1 MSLSLAL
8 ARTFFGQHITVT
20 VDRPLGSRHPLDG
33 DLYLINYGYL
43 SGVIAPDGEDLD
55 AYILG
60 VDVPLTTFSSRAIA
74 VVHRAD
80 DDDDDDKLVVVPEG
94 LMLTDA
100 HIMDAVA
107 FQEQFF
113 QSSVVR
119 Y

>member
-1 MSLSLAL
+1 MSRSLAL
-8 ARTFFGQHITVT
+8 ARTFLGQHVTVT
-20 VDRPLGSRHPLDG
+20 VDRPLGSRHPRDG
-33 DLYLINYGYL
+33 DLYLVNYGYL

-55 AYILG
+55 ACILG

-74 VVHRAD
+74 VVHRA
-80 DDDDDDKLVVVPEG
+80 DDDDDKLVVVPEG